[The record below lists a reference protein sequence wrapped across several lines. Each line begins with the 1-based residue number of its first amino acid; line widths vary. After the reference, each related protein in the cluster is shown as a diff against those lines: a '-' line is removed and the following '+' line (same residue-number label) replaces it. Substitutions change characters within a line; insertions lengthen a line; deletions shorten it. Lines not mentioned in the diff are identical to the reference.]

1 MGITFGYYFQTEK
14 LKIVGLE
21 DLGDPVI
28 IVFIVVSVLASVLGC
43 IASGFYWYNFC
54 CFKNLTH
61 HGENITMEEPTKIE
75 TDFINEGILSIYLFF
90 VS

>member
-21 DLGDPVI
+21 DLGDLVI
-28 IVFIVVSVLASVLGC
+28 IVFLIVFFLASVLGC

-61 HGENITMEEPTKIE
+61 GENITMEEPTKIK
-75 TDFINEGILSIYLFF
+75 TDFINEGTLSVCLFF